1 MKEYYGL
8 TNPQNLILFTEQY
21 YNSNINNIVG
31 IIDFLEEIDIRHLK
45 KAINILI
52 KENAVMRTKIFLEGT
67 KLVQSITEF
76 KEYKIDII
84 KAESEE
90 EYIKSLIDKPFNI
103 LENDLYEFKLIKHNK
118 KVKLIGKF
126 HHIIS
131 DAWSVSLIIS
141 EIVDIYSKLI
151 KKVDIK
157 DMQYPSY
164 IDYIQNE
171 EIYENSEK
179 KIQDKEYWEK
189 IYETE
194 PQILYLGM
202 SATKAKRKKFILDE
216 KIYKRVKEF
225 CKTNKISEYCLF
237 LTAFQLY
244 ICKLY
249 NVNDVTIGTPYL
261 NRKSFKEKQT
271 IGMFINTLLSRLII
285 NEEMKIKELLLS
297 NNNSIRNN
305 LRHQQYSYTNID
317 KYVKEKH
324 NIQKNLYNIL
334 FSYQNAKDN
343 CKESEI
349 KYKTEWLFTGNIAN
363 PLEIHIHERDND
375 GKINILFDYQIDIF
389 NELDIE
395 AMYKRY
401 IFVIEQ
407 IVNGVEYVKQINIAT
422 QKEKEKVLC
431 QFNNTKKDFSK
442 YFNSKNI
449 INLINANSNNIA
461 ITSETIDI
469 TYRELINRT
478 NQLANYLKQYIK
490 EKENV
495 GIFVKKNIDTII
507 GMLAILKLN
516 CTIVPIDDEYPKER
530 IHYIKKNAAIQNIL
544 YTEACKEN
552 MGDIDISYAKYE
564 KEKEEYQINEHYNL
578 NNNLYIIYT
587 SGSTGN
593 PKPVTIS
600 HKNLL
605 NLIAHEIES
614 KEIIFN
620 HSSILQ
626 FATMCFDVSYQEI
639 FSAFLT
645 ESRLVIID
653 EIDKKD
659 SIKLTESIIKN
670 KIDILFI
677 PPRYLTYLLENNT
690 KEKLATTLKYII
702 TAGEQLIINE
712 NIRILINKGVIL
724 YNHYGPAET
733 HVATTY
739 RIDKTNSHLVKPPI
753 GKPISNSKI
762 YVLDKNKNICPPNV
776 IGEIHISGY
785 PVGNGYYNQSE
796 LTNQKF
802 VEDPFAKEYKMYKT
816 GDLGSF
822 DLEGNIQYIGR
833 NDFQVKVNGYRIE
846 LEEVEKHIAKLEY
859 INNVSVA
866 CQKDEKQ
873 KNRLI
878 AFIESNQKI
887 NYQTIKKDL
896 LKEIP
901 IYMLPAI
908 IKKVNKIPLNH
919 NGKADKKL
927 LIKDIN
933 KYQTITTNVKYI
945 KPQNELQK
953 QILEE
958 MKNTLKIEKMGIED
972 DFFELGGDS
981 LLAISLQ
988 IALAQKNIHVNTQEI
1003 YDYPNTRKLANY
1015 INTEEKIKDTIKASK
1030 IDLKP
1035 EKIKVNDK
1043 NNILLTGATGYLGI
1057 HILNY
1062 LLTKTSRII
1071 YCIVRNN
1078 KAQTSKERLIEKY
1091 RYYFNEN
1098 LDNEI
1103 NKRIFVVTGDLSEKY
1118 FSLDKEQYNDLI
1130 EKIDVIINTAAS
1142 VKHYTKRN
1150 YNYKNNVETTQNLID
1165 FAKKS
1170 NALLNHI
1177 STIGIAGNN
1186 LVNTNDCYKTEFEET
1201 DLYIGQKYWENV
1213 YLDTKLKAELLIIK
1227 EIKNQNIIGN
1237 IIRVGNLMN
1246 RYIDNKFQDN
1256 PESNA
1261 FQNKIRAIV
1270 NLKQVPKEM
1279 MKFTFDLTPVDF
1291 CAESIVKLAYYKVYN
1306 QIYHVLNSQEVSI
1319 EEIISLLKNIGIN
1332 DIKQVDIVSN
1342 SSINNDINYQWIIN
1356 DLMLNNK
1363 KKININSIKT
1373 QRILEKLNF
1382 KWDIPKKYYT
1392 NVLKDIVGG
1401 ELNKR
1406 TNK

>member
-1 MKEYYGL
+1 MEKYYGL
-8 TNPQNLILFTEQY
+8 TNPQNLILFTEKY
-21 YNSNINNIVG
+21 YNSNINNIIG
-31 IIDFLEEIDIRHLK
+31 IIEFLEEIDIKQLK

-52 KENAVMRTKIFLEGT
+52 NKNDSMRTRMFLKGT
-67 KLVQSITEF
+67 KLVQSIIDF
-76 KEYKIDII
+76 KEYNIEVIETENED
-84 KAESEE
+84 
-90 EYIKSLIDKPFNI
+90 EYIKSVIDKPFNI
-103 LENDLYEFKLIKHNK
+103 LEDNLYEFKVIKNNK
-118 KVKLIGKF
+118 NVKLIGKI

-131 DAWSVSLIIS
+131 DAWSASLMIS

-151 KKVDIK
+151 NKIDIK
-157 DMQYPSY
+157 DIQYPSY

-171 EIYENSEK
+171 EIYEKSEK
-179 KIQDKEYWEK
+179 KNQDKEYWEK

-194 PQILYLGM
+194 PQILNLGM
-202 SATKAKRKKFILDE
+202 SETKAKRRKFILDE
-216 KIYKRVKEF
+216 KLYIKVKEF
-225 CKTNKISEYCLF
+225 CKTNKVSEFCLF

-244 ICKLY
+244 VCKLY
-249 NVNDVTIGTPYL
+249 NVDDVTIGTPYL
-261 NRKSFKEKQT
+261 NRKGFKEKQT

-285 NEEMKIKELLLS
+285 NEEMKIKELLLF

-317 KYVKEKH
+317 KYIKEKH

-349 KYKTEWLFTGNIAN
+349 QYKTEWLFTGNIAN
-363 PLEIHIHERDND
+363 PLEVHIHERDND

-395 AMYKRY
+395 AMYERY
-401 IFVIEQ
+401 IFIIEQ
-407 IVNGVEYVKQINIAT
+407 IVNEVEYVKQINIAT
-422 QKEKEKVLC
+422 KKEKEKILY
-431 QFNNTKKDFSK
+431 QYNNTKKDFSK
-442 YFNSKNI
+442 YLSSKNI

-461 ITSETIDI
+461 ITSGKIDI
-469 TYRELINRT
+469 TYRELIRRT
-478 NQLANYLKQYIK
+478 NQLANYLKKNIK

-530 IHYIKKNAAIQNIL
+530 INYIKENAKIQNIL
-544 YTEACKEN
+544 YTEKSKEN
-552 MGDIDISYAKYE
+552 IGTIDISYVKYE
-564 KEKEEYQINEHYNL
+564 KEKEEYQINNDYDL
-578 NNNLYIIYT
+578 NNNLYIVYT

-600 HKNLL
+600 HKNII

-614 KEIIFN
+614 NEMVFN

-645 ESRLVIID
+645 ESRLVMID
-653 EIDKKD
+653 ETDKKD

-677 PPRYLTYLLENNT
+677 PPRYLTYLLETNA
-690 KEKLATTLKYII
+690 KEKLAATLRYII

-712 NIRILINKGVIL
+712 NIRNLINNGVVL

-739 RIDKTNSHLVKPPI
+739 RIDKNNSYLVKPPI

-762 YVLDKNKNICPPNV
+762 YILDKNNNICLPNV
-776 IGEIHISGY
+776 IGEIYISGY
-785 PVGNGYYNQSE
+785 PVGNGYYNQPE

-802 VEDPFAKEYKMYKT
+802 LEDPFVKEYKMYKT

-846 LEEVEKHIAKLEY
+846 LEEVEKHISKLEY

-866 CQKDEKQ
+866 CEKDEKQ

-887 NYQTIKKDL
+887 NYQTLKKDL
-896 LKEIP
+896 LKEMP
-901 IYMLPAI
+901 IYMLPTI
-908 IKKVNKIPLNH
+908 MKKVDKIPLNH

-927 LIKDIN
+927 LIKEIN
-933 KYQTITTNVKYI
+933 QYQTITTDVKYI

-958 MKNTLKIEKMGIED
+958 MQNTLKIEKMGIED

-988 IALAQKNIHVNTQEI
+988 IALAQKNIHINTQEI
-1003 YDYPNTRKLANY
+1003 YDYPNTRELANY
-1015 INTEEKIKDTIKASK
+1015 INTEEKKENTINTSK

-1035 EKIKVNDK
+1035 QKVKVSDK

-1062 LLTKTSRII
+1062 LLNKTSRNI

-1078 KAQTSKERLIEKY
+1078 KVQTSEERLIEKY

-1098 LDNEI
+1098 LDNKI
-1103 NKRIFVVTGDLSEKY
+1103 NKRIFIITGDLSEEN
-1118 FSLDKEQYNDLI
+1118 FSLNKEQYNDLI
-1130 EKIDVIINTAAS
+1130 KKINVIINTAAS

-1150 YNYKNNVETTQNLID
+1150 YNYKNNVETTQNLIE
-1165 FAKKS
+1165 FAMKS
-1170 NALLNHI
+1170 DALLNHI

-1201 DLYIGQKYWENV
+1201 DLCIGQKYWENV

-1227 EIKNQNIIGN
+1227 EIKNKNITGN

-1291 CAESIVKLAYYKVYN
+1291 CAEAIVKLVYYKVYN
-1306 QIYHVLNSQEVSI
+1306 QIYHVLNSQEISI
-1319 EEIISLLKNIGIN
+1319 EEIIFLLKNIGIN
-1332 DIKQVDIVSN
+1332 DIKQVDTVSN
-1342 SSINNDINYQWIIN
+1342 NLINNDINYQWIIN
-1356 DLMLNNK
+1356 DLMLDNK
-1363 KKININSIKT
+1363 QKININSIKT

-1382 KWDIPKKYYT
+1382 KWDIPDKYYT

-1401 ELNKR
+1401 ELNR
-1406 TNK
+1406 